1 MPSRGVLGPLRWAI
15 PYLLRVHPEPLA
27 CHPTKGAG
35 MRFTVTVTVSRI
47 KVLAH
52 KRRANVV
59 AVREFILSPED
70 VQSARN
76 WDRRLTRE
84 AVRQWLVLRIGDFAK
99 VDDFCADLADGD
111 MIVSRR
117 SR

>member
-1 MPSRGVLGPLRWAI
+1 
-15 PYLLRVHPEPLA
+15 
-27 CHPTKGAG
+27 

-59 AVREFILSPED
+59 AVREFTLSPED

-111 MIVSRR
+111 NDVIIPWANEQSELTFELCMGARAAYA
-117 SR
+117 